1 MISILNTLYS
11 TVVRKG
17 SAFSAAINSL
27 FAVLEARSTY
37 FENEKNSKLSVQELE
52 TVGVLDKASI
62 ILTPTGYS
70 KDVIHN
76 VKPSSAPFGDMTHII
91 NVQFATRV
99 NAQGLVETVTS
110 DIPRIDYSK
119 GEGAILAEQ
128 SATNQIRYSEDF
140 SNALWLTPGVT
151 LTSSTG
157 TNPRGESATIYAIQG
172 AAAQGG
178 LEANMASAA
187 AGNGVGVSC
196 WVRKKSGVGTTN
208 VEIGY
213 GDSSSTSTTTVSVGG
228 DWQRITYKSTGYT
241 GANRFYI
248 DAEGTSA
255 DNIIEVW
262 GAQVEKSNT
271 GQVGRVTSYIPT
283 TSGAVT
289 RTRDNYLNGGD
300 TSLIGAQEGVLY
312 IEAAALADSNTSRG
326 IALSAANS
334 PANRV
339 VIFYSSTSATIQ
351 GRVQAS
357 TSTTIAINGN
367 TASTPITDF
376 NKIAFKY
383 KSGDLALWINGTE
396 VATSSTAYTF
406 NAALSELAFDQ
417 GNGSIHFEGLVKSLA
432 VFKEA
437 LSDAELTALT
447 S

>member
-17 SAFSAAINSL
+17 AAFSAAINSL
-27 FAVLEARSTY
+27 FAVLEARSTF
-37 FENEKNSKLSVQELE
+37 FENEKASKTIVKELE
-52 TVGVLDKASI
+52 DADLLDKASI

-70 KDVIHN
+70 DSVIHN
-76 VKPSSAPFGDMTHII
+76 VKPSSGGDMTFIQ
-91 NVQFATRV
+91 NVVTTRV
-99 NAQGLVETVTS
+99 NESGLVAS
-110 DIPRIDYSK
+110 NIDDIPRIDYSRE
-119 GEGAILAEQ
+119 EGAILAEV
-128 SATNQIRYSEDF
+128 SAVNQIRYSEDF

-172 AAAQGG
+172 APVPGG
-178 LEANMASAA
+178 LEANMASPAT
-187 AGNGVGVSC
+187 GNGVGVSC

-208 VEIGY
+208 VQIGY
-213 GDSSSTSTTTVSVGG
+213 GDGSSGAGHTVSVGA
-228 DWQRITYKSTGYT
+228 DWQRITYTSAGFT

-248 DAEGTSA
+248 DAEGTSS

-262 GAQVEKSNT
+262 GAQVEKTGS

-283 TSGAVT
+283 TSIAVT
-289 RTRDNYLNGGD
+289 RTRDNYLNGGSA
-300 TSLIGAQEGVLY
+300 SLIGAQEGVFY
-312 IEAAALADSNTSRG
+312 IEAAALSDSNTSRG
-326 IALSAANS
+326 IALSAGNS
-334 PANRV
+334 AANRV
-339 VIFYSSTSATIQ
+339 VIFYSSTSSTIQ

-357 TSTTIAINGN
+357 ATTTIAINGTVPDP
-367 TASTPITDF
+367 TAF

-396 VATSSTAYTF
+396 VQTSTTAFTF
-406 NAALSELAFDQ
+406 NANLDELALDQ
-417 GNGSIHFEGLVKSLA
+417 GNGTLHFEGLVKSLV

-437 LSDAELTALT
+437 LSDAELAALT